1 MGEMTVRVDRSG
13 RVVIPRELREA
24 LGIAEG
30 GMLRLSVVDGE
41 LRGQTRLAAL
51 RRIQAK
57 LRAMAP
63 ADGTAPS
70 AVEELLAWRREEARR
85 DLEEDEAR

>member
-1 MGEMTVRVDRSG
+1 MQELAVRVDRSG
-13 RVVIPRELREA
+13 RVVIPREMREA

-30 GMLRLSVVDGE
+30 GVLRLSVVDGE

-57 LRAMAP
+57 LRQMP
-63 ADGTAPS
+63 PQGDSAPS
-70 AVEELLAWRREEARR
+70 AVEELLAWRRAEARR
-85 DLEEDEAR
+85 DIEEDQGR